1 MKGFSHFAGTGTA
14 LGLLAVFTVI
24 LAGLAAVA

>member
-1 MKGFSHFAGTGTA
+1 MKGFSHFSGTGTA